1 MSRRSLV
8 ALTALIAL
16 VAAIAEPTPVVL
28 LLLVCSVLS
37 LSLGYRFRRSF
48 LTFLAAWLLYF
59 PLGGLLGDVLGAAW
73 GFLSAAVV
81 VIIMGERLSF
91 DSDLAWVLE
100 APEGV
105 DAEAERRATKLKS
118 AHGRSLALYV
128 ALCAAVVGVSVPAA
142 GVISYAPILIAA
154 VVLLMFATYAYVRR

>member
-8 ALTALIAL
+8 AVTSLIAL
-16 VAAIAEPTPVVL
+16 AAAIAEPTPTVL

-48 LTFLAAWLLYF
+48 LTFVAAWLLFF
-59 PLGGLLGDVLGAAW
+59 PLGGLLGDVVGAAW

-81 VIIMGERLSF
+81 VIVIGERLSF

-105 DAEAERRATKLKS
+105 DTEAEKRATKLKLV
-118 AHGRSLALYV
+118 HGRSLALYV
-128 ALCAAVVGVSVPAA
+128 VLCVAVVGVSAPAA
-142 GVISYAPILIAA
+142 GVLSYAPILIAA
-154 VVLLMFATYAYVRR
+154 VVLLMFATYSYVRG